1 MSTAFSIL
9 YNTPKTFKKL
19 DNKFTDEL
27 SGYSDLLFMIYGFL
41 IGLDSVFKDYPYFNK
56 AGLGILLFAILL
68 SVGVSVILG
77 RYILPYITL
86 FIGKLLKGSAEYIDI
101 KTVFAYCLIPTLIK
115 LCILIPLYFF
125 AENIQAHT
133 DFLNIFNLAFY
144 FLSIKILIQGLK
156 YFNDF
161 SFF

>member
-101 KTVFAYCLIPTLIK
+101 KTVFAYCLIHTNQT
-115 LCILIPLYFF
+115 LYFNSIILF
-125 AENIQAHT
+125 RREYSSTYRFSKYIQP
-133 DFLNIFNLAFY
+133 
-144 FLSIKILIQGLK
+144 SIL
-156 YFNDF
+156 F
-161 SFF
+161 SIH